1 MNYNFDS
8 KGIISPIRSLPEKRY
23 LPGSAYR
30 NTNEAS
36 IHENLERSRM
46 MELNDEVQYNKTFTD
61 LLKKIS
67 MLGDEL
73 KATKKAL
80 NDVEIERNKYQS
92 KTQFIEKDY
101 ERLHEENMKLNDKY
115 KRLNDE
121 FENNIMNYNEEINH
135 MKEIIGQLENKIVI
149 QKSDYDKEEER
160 IYKLKE
166 DHEIT
171 NKQLIRELND
181 IKAENEKL
189 IEKLLTYQ
197 KNEDEMN
204 AVISELREEFVRLK
218 DSNKDLSIKIEKFAN
233 EKDNMQI
240 LLTSEKEETENL
252 LKKLAIKHKECEE
265 LYSRKALIR
274 TESADTTKTDTIIIK
289 QGKLIEML
297 RNTVND
303 DKEIIQ
309 RQEIE
314 KNRLQNELLQLKEEV
329 QKYINNDEPDT
340 ENLLNQIKFLQN
352 ANRELEMK
360 LEEIKEENT
369 RLNEE
374 INEFAK
380 ARQELTNARIKEIDR
395 LSKAINDSYE
405 KT

>member
-61 LLKKIS
+61 LLTKIS

-73 KATKKAL
+73 KVTKKAL

-171 NKQLIRELND
+171 NKQLIKELND

-274 TESADTTKTDTIIIK
+274 TESADTTKTDTIIMK

-360 LEEIKEENT
+360 LEEMREENT
-369 RLNEE
+369 R
-374 INEFAK
+374 FF
-380 ARQELTNARIKEIDR
+380 RC
-395 LSKAINDSYE
+395 S
-405 KT
+405 